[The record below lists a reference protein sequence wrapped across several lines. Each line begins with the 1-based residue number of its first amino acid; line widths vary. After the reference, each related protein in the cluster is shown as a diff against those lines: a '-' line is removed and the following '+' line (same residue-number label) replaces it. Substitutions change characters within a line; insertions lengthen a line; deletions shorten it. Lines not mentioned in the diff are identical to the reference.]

1 MRIACV
7 QMEAPE
13 LAGFERTF
21 SRIQCLL
28 GEALQPGVDLVVFPE
43 CAWPAYFIDPGER
56 RLLRE
61 ALSLN
66 ERLIDHIRRKAR
78 EHASYVAFGLVEE
91 KGGKLGNNAILVDP
105 SGEMVLRV

>member
-43 CAWPAYFIDPGER
+43 CAWPAYFIDPAAEKTA
-56 RLLRE
+56 LKE

-78 EHASYVAFGLVEE
+78 EHASYVA
-91 KGGKLGNNAILVDP
+91 
-105 SGEMVLRV
+105 